1 MTEAAKVLKGTHDFR
16 NYCSIKT
23 DVLSTVRTI
32 YELELKKEADM
43 ITMTITGDGFLYNM
57 VRIIMGALLKV
68 GTGQKTAED
77 LKQALE
83 SKERIIVGPTA
94 PAHGLTLARIC
105 YGKG

>member
-1 MTEAAKVLKGTHDFR
+1 MLKGDIR
-16 NYCSIKT
+16 
-23 DVLSTVRTI
+23 D
-32 YELELKKEADM
+32 
-43 ITMTITGDGFLYNM
+43 
-57 VRIIMGALLKV
+57 IIMKSVFVLLGALLKV